1 MKLIRVTTVPMALKV
16 LLRGQMKYMA
26 SHGFDVIMVS
36 ADGIELEDVKKYEGV
51 RHECIHMTRQITPLA
66 DLRSLWKLYR
76 FFKKERPDIVHSHT
90 PKAGL
95 LAMMAGRMAGVP
107 VRIHTIAGLR
117 FMTSTGFTRRILVA
131 MEKITG
137 RMATHV
143 WPNSNSL
150 RSYVVEQKL
159 VTSRKLDMVGKGSS
173 NGIDLDR
180 FSRSALKPER
190 IGEVKKIMHYDPACT
205 YITAVGR
212 IVKDKGIAELTQAFI
227 RIYEQDKTV
236 RLVLVG
242 SFEEHLDPL
251 DGDTM
256 QFIKTHPAVILA
268 GWHDDVEYFMA
279 QSDLFIH
286 PSYREGFPNVVLQAG
301 AMECGVLVSRIPG
314 NVDIVDDQEN
324 GFIFAVQDAEDLYQK
339 LNQALREPQRMKE
352 LGQELR
358 KKIEANFDRRYVQDQ
373 LRQKY
378 EALLAASGKS
388 NK

>member
-26 SHGFDVIMVS
+26 SHGFDVVMVS
-36 ADGIELEDVKKYEGV
+36 ADGIELEDVKEYEGV

-76 FFKKERPDIVHSHT
+76 LFKKEKPDIVHSHT

-117 FMTSTGFTRRILVA
+117 FMTSTGLTRRILVA

-137 RMATHV
+137 HMATHV

-150 RSYVVEQKL
+150 RKYVVEQKL
-159 VTSRKLDMVGKGSS
+159 VTPRKLDMVGKGSS

-180 FSRSALKPER
+180 FSRNALKPER
-190 IGEVKKIMHYDPACT
+190 IAEVKKIMQYDAAAK
-205 YITAVGR
+205 YIVAVGR
-212 IVKDKGIAELTQAFI
+212 IVKDKGIAELAQAFI

-251 DGDTM
+251 DAATM
-256 QFIKTHPAVILA
+256 QLIKTHAGVVLA

-279 QSDLFIH
+279 QADLFIH

-314 NVDIVDDQEN
+314 SVDIVDDPEN
-324 GFIFAVQDAEDLYQK
+324 GLIFAVQDAEDLYQK
-339 LNQALREPQRMKE
+339 LNQALSQLESMKE
-352 LGQELR
+352 RGQRLR

-373 LRQKY
+373 LKQKY
-378 EALLAASGKS
+378 EVLLATSAKP

>member
-26 SHGFDVIMVS
+26 SHGFDVVMVS
-36 ADGIELEDVKKYEGV
+36 ADGIELEDVKEYEGV

-76 FFKKERPDIVHSHT
+76 LFKKEKPDIVHSHT

-117 FMTSTGFTRRILVA
+117 FMTSTGLTRRILVA

-137 RMATHV
+137 HMATHV

-150 RSYVVEQKL
+150 RKYVVEQKL
-159 VTSRKLDMVGKGSS
+159 VTPRKLDMVGKGSS

-180 FSRSALKPER
+180 FSRNALKPER
-190 IGEVKKIMHYDPACT
+190 IAEVKKIMRYDAAAK
-205 YITAVGR
+205 YIVAVGR
-212 IVKDKGIAELTQAFI
+212 IVKDKGIAELAQAFI
-227 RIYEQDKTV
+227 RIYEQDKAV

-251 DGDTM
+251 DAATM
-256 QFIKTHPAVILA
+256 QLIKTHAGVVLA

-279 QSDLFIH
+279 QADLFIH

-314 NVDIVDDQEN
+314 SVDIVDDPEN
-324 GFIFAVQDAEDLYQK
+324 GLIFAVQDAEDLYQK
-339 LNQALREPQRMKE
+339 LNQALSQPESMKE
-352 LGQELR
+352 RGQRLR

-373 LRQKY
+373 LKQKY
-378 EALLAASGKS
+378 EVLLATSAKP

>member
-26 SHGFDVIMVS
+26 SHGFDVVMVS
-36 ADGIELEDVKKYEGV
+36 ADGIELEDVKEYEGV

-76 FFKKERPDIVHSHT
+76 LFKKEKPDIVHSHT

-117 FMTSTGFTRRILVA
+117 FMTSTGLTRRILVA

-137 RMATHV
+137 HMATHV

-150 RSYVVEQKL
+150 QKYVVEQKL
-159 VTSRKLDMVGKGSS
+159 VTPRKLDMVGKGSS

-180 FSRSALKPER
+180 FSRNALKPER
-190 IGEVKKIMHYDPACT
+190 IAEVKKIMQYDAAAK
-205 YITAVGR
+205 YIVAVGR
-212 IVKDKGIAELTQAFI
+212 IVKDKGIAELAQAFI

-251 DGDTM
+251 DAATM
-256 QFIKTHPAVILA
+256 QLIKTHAGVVLA

-279 QSDLFIH
+279 QADLFIH

-314 NVDIVDDQEN
+314 SVDIVDDPEN
-324 GFIFAVQDAEDLYQK
+324 GLIFAVQDAEDLYQK
-339 LNQALREPQRMKE
+339 LNQALSQPESMKE
-352 LGQELR
+352 RGQRLR

-373 LRQKY
+373 LKQKY
-378 EALLAASGKS
+378 EVLLATSAKP